1 MKSNRY
7 FYGIITIFII
17 LGVFLIAINHYSTK
31 ALTGTRGYISG
42 EGHWTKAQKT
52 AVLNLIRYINLQD
65 EWHYERF
72 NNSLRIVDGYK
83 QARLTLSS
91 DEPDYETAYTG
102 FLQGNLQ
109 PKEIESMIWLFNNFQ
124 NMQYLENAIMIWE
137 KGDEKIEELTIF
149 GAEIYNLISQQQFS
163 DDEAARYINSLYQL
177 DDELSLLQDE
187 FSIKMTEASIFI
199 DSIFYWSILILGLI
213 LIAIGALTTIQ
224 FFRMFNHYHNRLHA
238 TELKYKNIL
247 ANSQDVIYLMDTEGT
262 KYEYISPSAEKMLG
276 YTADELMKGGTS
288 TILHLIHPDD
298 AERIKKERD
307 SFATSELE
315 KQLEHDTEFRIKTKS
330 GKYVWVNN
338 KRSLL
343 KDETGS
349 PIGIIGNVRDIT
361 RKKKD
366 LEKIN
371 HSLREKETLLTE
383 IHHRVKNNLAII
395 SGLIEL
401 QKVGVNDK
409 KNVIDVMEE
418 IQSRIQS
425 IVLVHE
431 KLYQSEEL
439 SQISLKDYIEELTGY
454 IGKIIG
460 NEKREIQIEKI
471 LDDVK
476 LDIVHAIPFGLVYNE
491 LIANIYKHAFNG
503 STKQCKVKIQLTSN
517 HDNVTLIVADNGVGF
532 SDHFDLKKSE
542 SLGITLIREL
552 TQQINGRVEFSDDDW
567 TKFVV
572 TFKNPGNVSDVVN

>member
-1 MKSNRY
+1 MKNNRY

-17 LGVFLIAINHYSTK
+17 LGIFLIAINHYSNK

-42 EGHWTKAQKT
+42 EGHWTKAQKI
-52 AVLNLIRYINLQD
+52 AVLDLIRYANLQD
-65 EWHYERF
+65 ELYYDRF
-72 NNSLRIVDGYK
+72 NQSLRILEGYK

-91 DEPDYETAYTG
+91 NTPDFEIAYNE
-102 FLQGNLQ
+102 LKKGNLQ
-109 PKEIESMIWLFNNFQ
+109 PKEIEPMIWLFNNFQ

-149 GAEIYNLISQQQFS
+149 GAEIHNLISQQQFS

-213 LIAIGALTTIQ
+213 LIVIGALTTIQ
-224 FFRMFNHYHNRLHA
+224 FFRLFNHYHNRLHA

-247 ANSQDVIYLMDTEGT
+247 ANSQDVIYLMDTEGK

-276 YTADELMKGGTS
+276 YSTDELMKGGTL
-288 TILHLIHPDD
+288 TVLNLIHPDD
-298 AERIKKERD
+298 TERIKKERD
-307 SFATSELE
+307 SFATSDLE
-315 KQLEHDTEFRIKTKS
+315 KQLEQDTEFRIKTKN
-330 GKYVWVNN
+330 GHYVWVNN

-343 KDETGS
+343 KDENGK
-349 PIGIIGNVRDIT
+349 PIGIIGNVRNIT
-361 RKKKD
+361 QKKKD

-401 QKVGVNDK
+401 QKVGVSDD

-418 IQSRIQS
+418 IQARIQS

-454 IGKIIG
+454 IGNIIG
-460 NEKREIQIEKI
+460 NEKREIQVEKT

-491 LIANIYKHAFNG
+491 LIANIHKHAFNG
-503 STKQCKVKIQLTSN
+503 STKHCKVKIKLTSN
-517 HDNVTLIVADNGVGF
+517 HENITLIVADNGVGF
-532 SDHFDLKKSE
+532 PDNFNLKKSE
-542 SLGITLIREL
+542 SLGLTLIREL
-552 TQQINGRVEFSDDDW
+552 TQQINGKVEFINEDW
-567 TKFVV
+567 TKFIV
-572 TFKNPGNVSDVVN
+572 TFKKPESVTDVVN